1 MTTATPRD
9 STNRSLW
16 TDRPDDWDEAV
27 DGPPPPPP
35 RPPAARR
42 SRRPLAA
49 ALAVTAL
56 AVTGA
61 GAYAVGSAHDPAVSA
76 SPAVETAIAPTPKT
90 DIGKVYAR
98 VSAGVVSIRVG
109 SGSGTGFVID
119 RQGTIVT
126 NDHVVGNA
134 TTAQV
139 RFGDNDALVSAKV
152 VGTDPSSDLAVLRV
166 DPKDVGTLKPLTFAS
181 SKDVAVGDTA
191 IAIGYPLGLD
201 RTATAGII
209 SGLGREI
216 EAPNGYRIDEVL
228 QTDAPIN
235 PGNSGGPLL
244 DSQGHVI
251 GINSQIA
258 TAGGGS
264 GSVGI
269 GFAVPSDTVREVVPK
284 LLKGET
290 ISRPYLGI
298 SSGPAPSGNGAQV
311 QAVTAGSP
319 AQSAGVRAGDIITR
333 IGGQAISDPDAV
345 ANAIADRKPGD
356 RVTIELTRGGSK
368 QTLQVTLGTRPD
380 SAP

>member
-1 MTTATPRD
+1 MTTATPTD
-9 STNRSLW
+9 STTRSLW

-35 RPPAARR
+35 PPPAARR

-49 ALAVTAL
+49 ALAVAAL

-61 GAYAVGSAHDPAVSA
+61 GAYAVGSAEEPAA
-76 SPAVETAIAPTPKT
+76 TAAPAAESAIAPTPKT
-90 DIGKVYAR
+90 DVGKVYAK
-98 VSAGVVSIRVG
+98 VSAGVVSVRVG

-119 RQGTIVT
+119 KQGTIVT
-126 NDHVVGNA
+126 NDHVVGDA
-134 TTAQV
+134 KTAQV
-139 RFGDNDALVSAKV
+139 RFGDDDALVDATV
-152 VGTDPSSDLAVLRV
+152 VGTDPSSDLAVLRI
-166 DPKDVGTLKPLTFAS
+166 DPNDVGTLEPLTFAS

-191 IAIGYPLGLD
+191 IAVGYPLGLD

-216 EAPNGYRIDEVL
+216 QAPNGFSIDEVL

-244 DSQGHVI
+244 DAQGRVI
-251 GINSQIA
+251 GVNSQIA

-269 GFAVPSDTVREVVPK
+269 GFAVPSDTVKEVVPQ

-290 ISRPYLGI
+290 ITRPWLGI
-298 SSGPAPSGNGAQV
+298 SSGPAPSGDGAQV
-311 QAVTAGSP
+311 QSVTAGSP
-319 AQSAGVRAGDIITR
+319 AQSAGVRAGDVITKL
-333 IGGQAISDPDAV
+333 GGAAISGPDAV
-345 ANAIADRKPGD
+345 ADAIANREPGD
-356 RVTIELTRGGSK
+356 RVTIELRRGGAE
-368 QTLQVTLGTRPD
+368 QTLQLTLGTRPET
-380 SAP
+380 AP